1 MKSLKAQKASGNQTF
16 LHIQE
21 NQFPHIFQDPVLTS
35 QKLEDFNEEI
45 DYDSGAELVAK
56 NKKQLLKSL
65 TNSIWRVV
73 TENPLNYIENVKVC
87 QELDQAE
94 IDRKAK

>member
-1 MKSLKAQKASGNQTF
+1 MKSLKGQKASGNHKF
-16 LHIQE
+16 LQIQE
-21 NQFPHIFQDPVLTS
+21 SQFPQVFQDPILTS
-35 QKLEDFNEEI
+35 KKLEDFNEEI

-87 QELDQAE
+87 
-94 IDRKAK
+94 